1 MKCKTLFL
9 GGLCLLA
16 LGGLKAQDSKAFS
29 LKEAQDYALENSQT
43 AKQAALSVT
52 QSRQKVKETTAIGL
66 PQISGSLGYQNFIKQ
81 PVQLIPAE
89 FVNPNAE
96 PGTFTELVFG
106 TKQNAS
112 LDLMVNQLIF
122 DGSYIVGL
130 QAAKTFVSMSQSQE
144 LKSQIDVKESVRQA
158 YYTAVVAKENLDIL
172 KRSRTSITKL
182 VGETQALFDNGF
194 AEEKDIDQLKLTE
207 SRVNNNISNAE
218 RQMTIARN
226 LLKYQM
232 GMDLKTDI
240 ELSDDLNTLLTFKE
254 NQEFLNK
261 EFNPENHIDYQ
272 IVGTSLKL
280 NELSLKNERA
290 KYLPSLGGY
299 FNWQENSFS
308 NDNTF
313 VGSDAQWFP
322 TRVWGLSLSVPIFTS
337 FQRKNIVAQ
346 SRLEVEKSN
355 LQLDMVEQGL
365 QLQVQT
371 AKSNYTFAIETYRTE
386 ESNMKLAEK
395 IYNTTRTKFKE
406 GLASSFELTQSE
418 NQWLE
423 SQGSYINAML
433 QLLNAKSELDQ
444 ALNDFN

>member
-16 LGGLKAQDSKAFS
+16 LGGLRAQNSQAFTLKA
-29 LKEAQDYALENSQT
+29 AQDYALQNSQT
-43 AKQAALSVT
+43 AKMAALSVT
-52 QSRQKVKETTAIGL
+52 QSRMKVKETTAIGL
-66 PQISGSLGYQNFIKQ
+66 PQVSGSLGYQNFIKQ

-96 PGTFTELVFG
+96 PGTFQELVFG

-112 LDLMVNQLIF
+112 LDLTVNQLIF

-130 QAAKTFVSMSQSQE
+130 QAAKTFVSMSQNQE
-144 LKSQIDVKESVRQA
+144 MKSQIDVKQAVREA
-158 YYTAVVAKENLDIL
+158 YHTAILAEENLEIL
-172 KRSRTSITKL
+172 KKSKTSIVKL
-182 VGETQALFDNGF
+182 VGETQALYDNGF
-194 AEEKDIDQLKLTE
+194 AEEQDIDQLKLTE
-207 SRVNNNISNAE
+207 SRINNNISNAE
-218 RQMTIARN
+218 RQMTIAKN

-232 GMDLKTDI
+232 GMDLKTEI
-240 ELSDDLNTLLTFKE
+240 ELSDNLDALMSFKD
-254 NQEFLNK
+254 NQDFLNK
-261 EFNPENHIDYQ
+261 DFNPSNHIDFK

-299 FNWQENSFS
+299 FNWQENSFT
-308 NDNTF
+308 NDNNF
-313 VGSDAQWFP
+313 VGSGAQWFP
-322 TRVWGLSLSVPIFTS
+322 TRVWGLSLNVPIFTS

-346 SRLEVEKSN
+346 ARVEVEKTTM
-355 LQLDMVEQGL
+355 QLEMVEQGL
-365 QLQVQT
+365 QLGVQT
-371 AKSNYTFAIETYRTE
+371 AKSNYSFAIENYRTE
-386 ESNMKLAEK
+386 KANMELAEK
-395 IYNTTRTKFKE
+395 IYNTTRTKYKE
-406 GLASSFELTQSE
+406 GLASSFELTQNE
-418 NQWLE
+418 TQWLE